1 MSADTMDPGSTQSP
15 KVELTSSQ
23 VRQLVGAIGRHRGN
37 IRIEQ
42 LRDAHL
48 RVVIIGEDGE
58 TVHEHVLFP
67 STSLSE

>member
-1 MSADTMDPGSTQSP
+1 
-15 KVELTSSQ
+15 